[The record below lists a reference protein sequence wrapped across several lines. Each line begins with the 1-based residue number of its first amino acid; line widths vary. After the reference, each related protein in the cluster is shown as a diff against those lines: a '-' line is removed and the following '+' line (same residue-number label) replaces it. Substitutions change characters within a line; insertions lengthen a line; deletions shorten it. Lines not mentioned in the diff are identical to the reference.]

1 MIFDTRA
8 DAGRQLG
15 ARMAHLRGQDVV
27 VVGLP
32 RGGVPVGFEVAR
44 ALAAPLDVILVRKI
58 GVPFQPELAM
68 GAIAEGGVRVVNE
81 ETLLLADVSPEEFA
95 EVEARETA
103 ELERRARRFRD
114 GRPRIPLAGRT
125 VVIVDD
131 GIATGSTALAACQVV
146 RAQGA
151 AQVVLAMPV
160 AARDRIDW
168 LRRQA
173 DEVICVQSPASFLS
187 IGEFYADFDQTP
199 DEEVTDLLRRAAAR
213 RLEGTTGTVEGGGPG
228 AGRVVE
234 VAIPVEVGGLAG
246 IPPPPAGVVVFA
258 HGSGS
263 SRSSSPRNRFVADTL
278 ASAGLATLLFD
289 LLTPEEERDV
299 GNVFDIELL
308 ARRLLTA
315 TAWLQHVPAAAAL
328 PLGYFGASTGA
339 AAALSAAAAVDP
351 QAASDVAAVVSRGG
365 RPDLAWDAL
374 PAVRAPTLLVVGG
387 RDEQVLELNR
397 RARERLTGCAS
408 RLEIVPNATHL
419 FGEPGSLEQVA
430 ALARDWFVGHLSLLG
445 HAHHA

>member
-1 MIFDTRA
+1 
-8 DAGRQLG
+8 
-15 ARMAHLRGQDVV
+15 
-27 VVGLP
+27 
-32 RGGVPVGFEVAR
+32 
-44 ALAAPLDVILVRKI
+44 
-58 GVPFQPELAM
+58 
-68 GAIAEGGVRVVNE
+68 
-81 ETLLLADVSPEEFA
+81 
-95 EVEARETA
+95 
-103 ELERRARRFRD
+103 
-114 GRPRIPLAGRT
+114 
-125 VVIVDD
+125 
-131 GIATGSTALAACQVV
+131 
-146 RAQGA
+146 
-151 AQVVLAMPV
+151 
-160 AARDRIDW
+160 
-168 LRRQA
+168 
-173 DEVICVQSPASFLS
+173 
-187 IGEFYADFDQTP
+187 
-199 DEEVTDLLRRAAAR
+199 
-213 RLEGTTGTVEGGGPG
+213 
-228 AGRVVE
+228 
-234 VAIPVEVGGLAG
+234 
-246 IPPPPAGVVVFA
+246 
-258 HGSGS
+258 GS
-263 SRSSSPRNRFVADTL
+263 SRSSPRNLFVADTL

-339 AAALSAAAAVDP
+339 AAALSAAAAVDS

-387 RDEQVLELNR
+387 RDRDRDRDEQVLEMNR